1 MRSLFTRLLTGGAAY
16 QASSIASAVVALVTL
31 PLYTHALSKSDFG
44 IAETLLT
51 FIILASILLRFGLG
65 EAFVRYYQAT
75 EEGLERDRLAAT
87 TVAAVLLTTTVAA
100 LLALAAAGPLSQLVL
115 GFEDAGIMRIGV
127 LGLWAFTNLEIA
139 YALLRVDEQR
149 RRYLIASLANVAL
162 TVTLTVTL
170 VVVLDQGARGYLLGN
185 YAGST
190 IVLLGLW
197 WTLHDRLG
205 GSVPGPRVA
214 LGPLLRF
221 GVPTVPADATVF
233 ALNVVDRAYLLRT
246 QSAAAAGLFAL
257 SVKLATAVIVAVR
270 GFQLAWPP
278 LAYSIADD
286 DRARRFYAT
295 VTTWYVVVTGLVVAG
310 LTLLGRWA
318 VRLLSPPDYFAA
330 HEALPWVALGWA
342 MYGLFLVLVTIGG
355 RAGVT
360 TRNFPAAL
368 AGVIVNV
375 VVLVTLVGPL
385 GIAGAGIALVA
396 AYGMMLVVLHLL
408 TRRLFAVP
416 FEWARLAHAV
426 AVLAGVAVAGELLL
440 PTAGVDGFV
449 LRTLALA
456 TIPLVLLATRF
467 LRPAEAAAIRSL
479 LSRRRRP
486 AGPPA

>member
-1 MRSLFTRLLTGGAAY
+1 MRSLFGRLLSGGAAY
-16 QASSIASAVVALVTL
+16 QASSIASAVLALVTL
-31 PLYTHALSKSDFG
+31 PLYTRALSKADFG

-65 EAFVRYYQAT
+65 EAFVRYYHAHD
-75 EEGLERDRLAAT
+75 EGPERERLAKTTTAT
-87 TVAAVLLTTTVAA
+87 VLLSTTVAA
-100 LLALAAAGPLSQLVL
+100 LLAVAAAGPLSQLLL

-139 YALLRVDEQR
+139 YALLRVDER
-149 RRYLIASLANVAL
+149 RRTYLLASLTNVAVTVAL
-162 TVTLTVTL
+162 TVTL
-170 VVVLDQGARGYLLGN
+170 VVALDQGARGYLAGN

-190 IVLLGLW
+190 LVLLGLW
-197 WTLHDRLG
+197 WTLRERIGITPQLA
-205 GSVPGPRVA
+205 SLA
-214 LGPLLRF
+214 PLMRF

-246 QSAAAAGLFAL
+246 QGAAAAGLFAL

-286 DRARRFYAT
+286 ERARSFYAT
-295 VTTWYVVVTGLVVAG
+295 VTTWFVVVAGLVVAG

-318 VRLLSPPDYFAA
+318 VRLLSPPAYFEA

-342 MYGLFLVLVTIGG
+342 MYGLLLVLVTIGG

-368 AGVIVNV
+368 AGVAVNV
-375 VVLVTLVGPL
+375 VVLVLLVEPL

-396 AYGMMLVVLHLL
+396 AYAAMLVVLHLL

-416 FEWARLAHAV
+416 FEW
-426 AVLAGVAVAGELLL
+426 
-440 PTAGVDGFV
+440 D
-449 LRTLALA
+449 
-456 TIPLVLLATRF
+456 
-467 LRPAEAAAIRSL
+467 
-479 LSRRRRP
+479 
-486 AGPPA
+486 

>member
-1 MRSLFTRLLTGGAAY
+1 MRSLFTRLLAGGAAY
-16 QASSIASAVVALVTL
+16 QASSIASAVLALVTL
-31 PLYTHALSKSDFG
+31 PLYTHALSKADFG
-44 IAETLLT
+44 VAETLLT
-51 FIILASILLRFGLG
+51 FIILVSILLRFGLG
-65 EAFVRYYQAT
+65 EAFVRFYRAT
-75 EEGLERDRLAAT
+75 DEGLERDRLAAT
-87 TVAAVLLTTTVAA
+87 TVATVLLTTTVAA
-100 LLALAAAGPLSQLVL
+100 LLALALAGPLSQLVL
-115 GFEDAGIMRIGV
+115 GFDDAGIMRIGV

-139 YALLRVDEQR
+139 YALLRVDELR

-162 TVTLTVTL
+162 TVALTVTL

-214 LGPLLRF
+214 LAPLLRF

-257 SVKLATAVIVAVR
+257 SVKLATAVVVAVR

-318 VRLLSPPDYFAA
+318 VRLLSAPEYFEA

-368 AGVIVNV
+368 AGVVVNV

-385 GIAGAGIALVA
+385 GIAGAGIALVT
-396 AYGMMLVVLHLL
+396 AYGVMLVVLHLL

-416 FEWARLAHAV
+416 FEWGRLAHAI
-426 AVLAGVAVAGELLL
+426 AVLAGIAVAGELLL
-440 PTAGVDGFV
+440 PTAGVGGFV
-449 LRTLALA
+449 LRASALA
-456 TIPLVLLATRF
+456 AIPLVGLATRF
-467 LRPAEAAAIRSL
+467 VRPQEAAALRGLARS
-479 LSRRRRP
+479 RGARP
-486 AGPPA
+486 AP